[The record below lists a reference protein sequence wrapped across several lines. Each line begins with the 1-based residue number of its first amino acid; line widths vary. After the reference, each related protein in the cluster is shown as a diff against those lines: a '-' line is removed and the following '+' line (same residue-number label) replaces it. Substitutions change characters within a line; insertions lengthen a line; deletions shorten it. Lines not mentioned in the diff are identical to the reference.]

1 MIRTIL
7 SLALLTSFA
16 AVGSL
21 QAEPPSSKKTHKSNT
36 MATISPAPALKTG
49 WSLSNGVWVHSDGYK
64 FVNNQVVRVGTQ
76 THKAPPKPPTKAE
89 MEAATKEVAA
99 KTPAETAAAKAAERE
114 RNLNP
119 RPAPQTGT
127 HL

>member
-16 AVGSL
+16 AVASL
-21 QAEPPSSKKTHKSNT
+21 QAEPPSSKKSHKSKT
-36 MATISPAPALKTG
+36 MAAVAPATPLKAG

-89 MEAATKEVAA
+89 MEAATKKSAP
-99 KTPAETAAAKAAERE
+99 KTPADAAAAKAAERE
-114 RNLNP
+114 RNLAP